1 MMAWLG
7 AAAIPILV
15 LYIGICALR
24 LWGEYVRWR
33 DMVHREPSLDAGTVM
48 AFIREHYDGDVRD
61 EPDGGGRIVVAGG
74 RAAVRRALQLASTAH
89 PVWRMG
95 STITGVALVLTFLI
109 IGGVMS
115 ELDFRAIGG
124 ADDSLTRAVGE
135 MGSKFWVSAFG
146 VLGTLAYQ
154 GLAGGLAADLRRRVA
169 EYVDAANSLILDEA
183 RWERERAREQSAAV
197 LASLERVVHNQS
209 AGTKVV
215 TASIEQGVSRLV
227 AIETSIRHQ
236 AAVMRQTIEDA
247 ASTVGQRLEALD
259 RLDHAQRAN
268 AQAATER
275 YKQQQEQAKQ
285 QEAWGERTINAL
297 VAVAQHTKLVE
308 QRAKETSARI
318 ESIDA
323 ALQGGLTP
331 LVSEVEKMA
340 QTLLGSRLDEFI
352 TRLQGVLSTE
362 MEAVRSVFR
371 GPEFRSAV
379 SGGAADA
386 AHSVG
391 QTLEHL
397 SEALPDI
404 LDQVRRAS
412 VDAQEG
418 NEKAFAAVA
427 SEAARSEARLG
438 ELQAVVEA
446 SVGNVRAVVDALVA
460 HAREV
465 LHGVAAQTE
474 GAVQQM
480 TAQTAD
486 ATAGAFARLE
496 TLVRKLEEVEQSTS
510 RKVVEERGRAATEQK
525 EWNEALSTFNRELAV
540 AVGSLRGEREAVE
553 TLASDIAA
561 RAGLLEQQRR
571 VGNEAVERAM
581 SVGAVAERV
590 LKELRQQI
598 ESDNKVYGET
608 RLQIAEI
615 RANREELEAALHRIA
630 SAVADVLERDL
641 RLINEQMERNAKQ
654 VSVMADQVADKLVL
668 PLGESVQE
676 LREAVEQL
684 GKVTP
689 SVRAGASEGR
699 R

>member
-1 MMAWLG
+1 MADIETGFSWIGVGAYLFLG
-7 AAAIPILV
+7 
-15 LYIGICALR
+15 LYYLWCVVR
-24 LWGEYVRWR
+24 LWGEYGRWR
-33 DMVHREPSLDAGTVM
+33 DLLVPEFARDTGRLM
-48 AFIREHYDGDVRD
+48 ALIQECHHGDVWLD
-61 EPDGGGRIVVAGG
+61 PVGQGRVVVAGG
-74 RAAVRRALQLASTAH
+74 RAAVRRALQEASTAH
-89 PVWRMG
+89 TVWRAG
-95 STITGVALVLTFLI
+95 STVTGVALVLTFVI

-115 ELDFRAIGG
+115 GLDFRAIGG
-124 ADDSLTRAVGE
+124 TDDSLTRAVGE
-135 MGSKFWVSAFG
+135 MGSKFWVSALG
-146 VLGTLAYQ
+146 VLGTLTYQ
-154 GLAGGLAADLRRRVA
+154 SFAGRLADSLRIGVA
-169 EYVDAANSLILDEA
+169 EYVDAASSLILDQA
-183 RWERERAREQSAAV
+183 QWERERAHERSAAV
-197 LASLERVVHNQS
+197 LAALEGIAKKQS
-209 AGTKVV
+209 TGTEATEHAVY
-215 TASIEQGVSRLV
+215 RLV
-227 AIETSIRHQ
+227 AIETLARQH
-236 AAVMRQTIEDA
+236 ADAMRQA
-247 ASTVGQRLEALD
+247 VAGLASAVEQRVGSLE
-259 RLDHAQRAN
+259 HVQRAN
-268 AQAATER
+268 AQEATER

-340 QTLLGSRLDEFI
+340 QTLLGSRVDEFI

-362 MEAVRSVFR
+362 MESVRSVFR

-412 VDAQEG
+412 VDAQEA